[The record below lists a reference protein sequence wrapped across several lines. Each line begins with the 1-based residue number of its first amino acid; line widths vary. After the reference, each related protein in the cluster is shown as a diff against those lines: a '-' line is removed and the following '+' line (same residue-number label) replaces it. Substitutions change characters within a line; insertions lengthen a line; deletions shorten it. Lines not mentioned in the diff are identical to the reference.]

1 MFVSPFLKKKVKD
14 IKIVIYENQQ
24 FTGTFRTHITNLLNV
39 DMGHA
44 YRVRFLFCCLLC
56 YLFCKCSG
64 ILTLVVHISMQKYY
78 SSLKLVFNYYIA
90 SILRER

>member
-1 MFVSPFLKKKVKD
+1 MLVSPFLEKKVKD

-44 YRVRFLFCCLLC
+44 YRVRDFC
-56 YLFCKCSG
+56 F
-64 ILTLVVHISMQKYY
+64 VVSFVICFVSA
-78 SSLKLVFNYYIA
+78 LEF
-90 SILRER
+90 